1 MGLMFYKSHSMR
13 DAKENASQW
22 EDMRMENRRGYSNH
36 GFGLELM
43 DFEASNVDFI
53 SKFFRE
59 FNDTQ

>member
-1 MGLMFYKSHSMR
+1 
-13 DAKENASQW
+13 
-22 EDMRMENRRGYSNH
+22 MRMENRRGYSNH